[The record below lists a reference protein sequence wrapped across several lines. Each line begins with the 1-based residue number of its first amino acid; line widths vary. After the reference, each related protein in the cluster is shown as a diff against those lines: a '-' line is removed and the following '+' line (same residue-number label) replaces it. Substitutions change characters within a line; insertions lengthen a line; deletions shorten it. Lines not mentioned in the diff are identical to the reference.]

1 MYEQDCIN
9 SGLSDCNLLHK
20 LQLDLKA
27 SSLFWIVVVCLI
39 YLLSNFIRAL
49 RWKLLLNT
57 LSKEVRF
64 VNVIFSIMISYLCN
78 LVVARSGEFV
88 QVGIISKF
96 EDQKY
101 EEVIGTLIF
110 ERIIDFIALL
120 IFITLGIVLSYS
132 YLGEYLRTHID
143 QEFITNKLL
152 ILSLLGIFGLL
163 VLYIVFKVRIKG
175 RTIKQRFSKLIDGL
189 RRGLFAFAELPN
201 KGLFIFYTALLWS
214 CYYLMMYG
222 SFLIFD
228 YSRSLRSADALMVSV
243 CGSLGTILPTPGGIG
258 GYHAMVIEGMTMLG
272 VSSSEALSF
281 AMITYLI
288 LNIICV
294 VTFGLIALISIY
306 IFNKWSN

>member
-152 ILSLLGIFGLL
+152 ILCLLGIFGLL